1 MRLWK
6 LSAEVSAKIVSDLD
20 PAKIASFNIG
30 STLDEDTAITVWL
43 LKNKKIIFFDWKR
56 SFGL

>member
-30 STLDEDTAITVWL
+30 STLDDDTAITVWSGFTG
-43 LKNKKIIFFDWKR
+43 ISVIEE
-56 SFGL
+56 